1 MLIRTPSVLDSEG
14 GREAAKRDG
23 QTLNSKL
30 QEVMEELRMRDKEL
44 TTTTEDSRRNEGKA
58 MEKLKN
64 LENLLE
70 NANQVK

>member
-1 MLIRTPSVLDSEG
+1 
-14 GREAAKRDG
+14 
-23 QTLNSKL
+23 
-30 QEVMEELRMRDKEL
+30 MEELRMRDKEL